1 MLVHRAAQDQ
11 PDLASSPLGLRP
23 ARLFTSPIRPD
34 SSPVSQRLS
43 SPVHPRILLSP
54 GFSGLTMTDS
64 PSLPRL
70 LAPNFIPS
78 HLRNDRS
85 RVKSRL
91 YCTNDGDR
99 SGRVSGSGRLSHPV
113 LAGAANVNPF
123 TPVSGRLRSQREEAY
138 SQSDSTDHGE
148 GDNSG
153 VNIQSVRRVRVSD
166 INVTRYQVNVIYSL
180 FT

>member
-1 MLVHRAAQDQ
+1 MLAHRAGQDQ

-23 ARLFTSPIRPD
+23 ARLFSSPNRPD
-34 SSPVSQRLS
+34 SSPVSHRLS

-64 PSLPRL
+64 PALPRL
-70 LAPNFIPS
+70 LTPSFIPS

-85 RVKSRL
+85 RIKSRL

-99 SGRVSGSGRLSHPV
+99 SGLSASGRLSHPV

-123 TPVSGRLRSQREEAY
+123 TPVSVRSKTREEGD
-138 SQSDSTDHGE
+138 SQSDSTDHGD

-153 VNIQSVRRVRVSD
+153 MKIQSVRGVRVSD
-166 INVTRYQVNVIYSL
+166 INVTRYQVNVM
-180 FT
+180 